1 MAKAAATSAGV
12 RYRPTVHG
20 LLQTL
25 QAHGFVEQDRD
36 SDKYQPISLDVASL

>member
-1 MAKAAATSAGV
+1 
-12 RYRPTVHG
+12 VHG

-36 SDKYQPISLDVASL
+36 SDKLLLGAGDRRSAGRFAAGIGL